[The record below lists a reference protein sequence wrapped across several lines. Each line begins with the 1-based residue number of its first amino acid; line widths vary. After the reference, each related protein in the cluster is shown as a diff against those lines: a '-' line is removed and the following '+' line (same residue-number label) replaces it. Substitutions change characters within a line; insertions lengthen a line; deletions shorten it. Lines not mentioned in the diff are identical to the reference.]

1 MDEAAKVYCCI
12 LSVMVEVRNAGG
24 DRAAGYWEKLV

>member
-12 LSVMVEVRNAGG
+12 LSVMVEVRNAGV
-24 DRAAGYWEKLV
+24 DRAAGY